1 MSPRHFSKMM
11 DSKVYYDNLNDSIQ
25 PGMNLW
31 FAFFAVT
38 GIDKTITKL
47 FVFTPEAITNH
58 PVKDLD
64 KVQGKDQS

>member
-1 MSPRHFSKMM
+1 MNKPLEYKEIK
-11 DSKVYYDNLNDSIQ
+11 D
-25 PGMNLW
+25 GMTLW

-47 FVFTPEAITNH
+47 FVFTPDSITNH

-64 KVQGKDQS
+64 KVQGKDQN